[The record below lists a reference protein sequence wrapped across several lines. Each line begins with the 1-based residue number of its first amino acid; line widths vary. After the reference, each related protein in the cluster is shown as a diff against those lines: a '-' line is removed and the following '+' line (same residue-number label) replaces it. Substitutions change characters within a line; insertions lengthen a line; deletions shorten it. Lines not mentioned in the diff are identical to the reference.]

1 MRLWLAAFAVVLTSC
16 VGHLDDVP
24 TADPG
29 DDDPGQSPPPDDFGG
44 SQPATDDGY
53 IPKPLTATRFGIFYQ
68 VSPDSM
74 NDFQRGLP
82 VADNHAWLI
91 TQSHGTIFATRALA
105 DLVHQRADFYYAPA
119 FDVWDASHAGW
130 ETASN
135 ATLATWAHTFRDAAI
150 AAHADLFTFN
160 EVPSTTAAD
169 AGVRSNI
176 AALLRY
182 LHDPDAQGRRL
193 FGVVYFTEKPGTAS
207 SWSAP
212 APDFFAAI
220 DSTSVAVVVE
230 HYHSNGFVCGTSE
243 AALADHY
250 YGFRQW
256 LVDSGEPAKISIA
269 NHKFAVLHS
278 ARYGAGTDGWA
289 GGDSTAITL
298 ADYQRTL
305 SRATKVSRDTAGGI
319 DRLAFGP
326 VSTSITALGVIPRI
340 VELFNWHYGDASAD
354 PGELTCVAGAEIN
367 CTCN

>member
-1 MRLWLAAFAVVLTSC
+1 MRLCLAAVAVVLTSC
-16 VGHLDDVP
+16 MGHLDDLD
-24 TADPG
+24 TN
-29 DDDPGQSPPPDDFGG
+29 DDDPGESPPPDDFSGP
-44 SQPATDDGY
+44 QPAATDDGY

-68 VSPDSM
+68 VSPDVMS
-74 NDFQRGLP
+74 DFQSGLP

-91 TQSHGTIFATRALA
+91 TQSHGTIFATRGLA

-119 FDVWDASHAGW
+119 FDVWDASHFGW
-130 ETASN
+130 ETASD
-135 ATLATWAHTFRDAAI
+135 ATLATWAHAFRDAAI

-169 AGVRSNI
+169 AGVRQNI
-176 AALLRY
+176 AALLRH
-182 LHDPDAQGRRL
+182 LHEPDAAGRQL
-193 FGVVYFTEKPGTAS
+193 FGVVYFTEKPGTVS
-207 SWSAP
+207 SWSEP
-212 APDFFAAI
+212 ASDFFAAI
-220 DSTSVAVVVE
+220 DETSIALVVE

-256 LVDSGEPAKISIA
+256 LLASGETAKVSIA

-278 ARYGAGTDGWA
+278 SRYGTGTDGWA
-289 GGDSTAITL
+289 GGNSTAITL

-305 SRATKVSRDTAGGI
+305 SRATKVSRDTAGGF

-326 VSTSITALGVIPRI
+326 VTTSITALGVMPRI
-340 VELFNWHYGDASAD
+340 VELFNWHYGDVAAD
-354 PGELTCVAGAEIN
+354 PGELGCVAGAESN